1 MNIEHLLDHCMAKKG
16 VEETFPFGPDTLVFK
31 VMGKIFALISLSNP
45 NQVNLKCNPE
55 KAIEMRANF
64 MAVFPAFHMNKSHW
78 NTVKFNEDVCD
89 SLILEMVNDSYN
101 LVIAKLPKKLKS
113 ELDLL

>member
-1 MNIEHLLDHCMAKKG
+1 MHGKKG

-45 NQVNLKCNPE
+45 TKVNLKCNPE
-55 KAIEMRANF
+55 KAIELRANF
-64 MAVFPAFHMNKSHW
+64 MAVIPAFHMNKSHW
-78 NTVKFNEDVCD
+78 NTVQFNEDVSD

-101 LVIAKLPKKLKS
+101 LVVDSLTKKLKM

>member
-31 VMGKIFALISLSNP
+31 VMGKVFALISLSNP

-55 KAIEMRANF
+55 KAIELRANF
-64 MAVFPAFHMNKSHW
+64 RAIIPAFHMNKSHW
-78 NTVKFNEDVCD
+78 NTVRFNEDVSDC
-89 SLILEMVNDSYN
+89 LILEMVNDSYN
-101 LVIAKLPKKLKS
+101 LVIAKLPKNLKL
-113 ELDLL
+113 ELDSL

>member
-31 VMGKIFALISLSNP
+31 VMGKVFALISLSNP

-55 KAIEMRANF
+55 KAIE
-64 MAVFPAFHMNKSHW
+64 
-78 NTVKFNEDVCD
+78 
-89 SLILEMVNDSYN
+89 ILEP
-101 LVIAKLPKKLKS
+101 LVQAEADFTEKKAATDLLEKLKVR
-113 ELDLL
+113 

>member
-31 VMGKIFALISLSNP
+31 VMGKVFALISLSNP

-55 KAIEMRANF
+55 KALDFRANF
-64 MAVFPAFHMNKSHW
+64 MAVIPAFHMNKKHW
-78 NTVKFNEDVCD
+78 NTVQFNEDVCD
-89 SLILEMVNDSYN
+89 ILILEMVNDSYN
-101 LVIAKLPKKLKS
+101 LVIAKIPQKLKL